1 MSNSTQPREADHIE
15 ADVGVVHVA
24 RVYAEALLDAASKEN
39 KADDVLQEL
48 REFIDG
54 VLAPNPQLED
64 FFANKTISKEK
75 KAELLNN
82 VLPGR
87 VSNLLSN
94 FLLVLNEHERLELLR
109 PILGAYIDLN
119 NKRARRVVVQVRSA
133 VPLLD
138 HQRERL
144 VSDLRKA
151 FRQEPMLEAQVDP
164 DLLGGL
170 IVRVGDWLYDA
181 SVKSRLETLQNQLNE
196 RSLHATTQPQ

>member
-1 MSNSTQPREADHIE
+1 MSNSTESPQPDHIE
-15 ADVGVVHVA
+15 ADVGAVHVA
-24 RVYAEALLDAASKEN
+24 HVYADALLDAAGKEN
-39 KADDVLQEL
+39 KADDVLEEL
-48 REFIDG
+48 REFIDL
-54 VLAPNPQLED
+54 VVSPNPELEK

-75 KAELLNN
+75 KAELLNK

-87 VSNLLSN
+87 VSGLLSN
-94 FLLVLNEHERLELLR
+94 FLLVLNEHERLGLLR
-109 PILGAYIDLN
+109 PILNAYIELN

-144 VSDLRKA
+144 VSELRKA

>member
-1 MSNSTQPREADHIE
+1 MSNPTELRDPDHFE
-15 ADVGVVHVA
+15 ADVGVMHVA
-24 RVYAEALLDAASKEN
+24 RVYAEALLDAAGKEN

-48 REFIDG
+48 RDFIDG
-54 VLAPNPQLED
+54 VLTPNPELAE
-64 FFANKTISKEK
+64 FFANKTVSKEK
-75 KAELLNN
+75 KAELLNK

-87 VSNLLSN
+87 VSDVLAN
-94 FLLVLNEHERLELLR
+94 FILVLNEHERLDLLR
-109 PILGAYIDLN
+109 PILSAYIDLN

-144 VSDLRKA
+144 ASELRKA
-151 FRQEPMLEAQVDP
+151 FRQEPVLEAQVDP

-181 SVKSRLETLQNQLNE
+181 SVKSRLATLQNQLNE
-196 RSLHATTQPQ
+196 RSLHATTQP